1 LENIYDTQSLYEG
14 AFLLSKGCSLTG
26 KKNDGEKVTLLFK
39 DDPKTKNEV
48 LNFYNNGTI
57 EAKKLFDCYRTLKDF
72 VFKR

>member
-1 LENIYDTQSLYEG
+1 MENTYDTQSLYEG

-26 KKNDGEKVTLLFK
+26 KKNDGEKVTLQFK
-39 DDPKTKNEV
+39 EDSKTKTEV
-48 LNFYNNGTI
+48 LNFYNNGVV